1 MDVETIPATLF
12 VVGAFALFVVL
23 LRRLPPG
30 EDDVA
35 VVVTAILRPPVE
47 LDRPFRADLEEPV
60 RWRLDLLKPRVADRS
75 LFERPTGQPATPTS
89 RLPPVDRPHLDR
101 LSDPFKR
108 QRAWL

>member
-23 LRRLPPG
+23 LRRLPPA

-47 LDRPFRADLEEPV
+47 LDRPFRAVVEPI
-60 RWRLDLLKPRVADRS
+60 RGRLDVARAARLRRRVAAAG
-75 LFERPTGQPATPTS
+75 TT
-89 RLPPVDRPHLDR
+89 
-101 LSDPFKR
+101 
-108 QRAWL
+108 

>member
-1 MDVETIPATLF
+1 MDVETIPAALF

-23 LRRLPPG
+23 LRRLPPA

-35 VVVTAILRPPVE
+35 VVVTAVLGTPIEPGRPT
-47 LDRPFRADLEEPV
+47 ADLEEPI
-60 RWRLDLLKPRVADRS
+60 RWRA
-75 LFERPTGQPATPTS
+75 RPTSATPTS

>member
-23 LRRLPPG
+23 LRRLPPA

-47 LDRPFRADLEEPV
+47 LDRPFRGPGGACPMAPRLAQAARGRPV
-60 RWRLDLLKPRVADRS
+60 AFRTTYRTACDTNLASTASRSPAPRSAQ
-75 LFERPTGQPATPTS
+75 RP
-89 RLPPVDRPHLDR
+89 L
-101 LSDPFKR
+101 
-108 QRAWL
+108 